1 MNLEDAKQSLNDY
14 ITNGW
19 QPGSFL
25 VAVLSND
32 LFDAISLADDDS
44 RRNLSKIVDWVD
56 NNVPSNLY
64 GTREKVSNHLK
75 GF

>member
-32 LFDAISLADDDS
+32 LFDAISRADDDS
-44 RRNLSKIVDWVD
+44 RRNLSKIVDWIY
-56 NNVPSNLY
+56 NNMPSSLY

>member
-32 LFDAISLADDDS
+32 LFDAISRADDDT
-44 RRNLSKIVDWVD
+44 RRNLSKIVDWIY
-56 NNVPSNLY
+56 NNMPSGLY
-64 GTREKVSNHLK
+64 GTREKVSNHLI
-75 GF
+75 